1 MKTMAFLFYFSGI
14 ADNLPMIRARAVKK
28 GGDPMSNLAEAMEY
42 ISNTKYLILA
52 TVGTKDFPGLRT
64 LLSFANDGFLV
75 YFSTG
80 SPTEKVR
87 EIAANPAVK
96 LLFQHEGQE
105 LGTYQNV
112 TISGYAAP
120 LDPNNMEYQK
130 AVHLISA
137 RNPSFKAGLEQ
148 GQLSGNTLF
157 RVHPH
162 KVKLLDFRKGT
173 GPQTVEE
180 VAIYEN

>member
-1 MKTMAFLFYFSGI
+1 MM
-14 ADNLPMIRARAVKK
+14 RAYAAKK
-28 GGDPMSNLAEAMEY
+28 GGDPMSNLTEATEY

-52 TVGTKDFPGLRT
+52 TVGTRDFPGLRT
-64 LLSFANDGFLV
+64 LLSFANDGFHI

-80 SPTEKVR
+80 SSTEKVR

-112 TISGYAAP
+112 TVSGYAAP
-120 LDPNNMEYQK
+120 LEPDSAEYQK
-130 AVHLISA
+130 AVHLISD
-137 RNPSFKAGLEQ
+137 RNPSFKARVEQ
-148 GQLSGNTLF
+148 GQLDGNTLF

-173 GPQTVEE
+173 SPQAEE
-180 VAIYEN
+180 ELAIYEN